1 MKPMASPPSTSRIGY
16 GVRTI
21 GAGASSAMPD
31 TRSASRTSESWAVT
45 VTARIVEAL
54 RCRARPIR
62 VERRRESR
70 LRSDI
75 RSLDD
80 GHVLCLGALLTLD
93 ALELD
98 LRALGERL
106 EAVAGD
112 CAVVEQQVLTACVR
126 GNEAIPLRIVEPLD
140 GSGCH
145 LCNTSSAL
153 IKNGQRERHS
163 AHLGTRSRA
172 PTTLAAGKR

>member
-1 MKPMASPPSTSRIGY
+1 MKPIASPPSTSRMGY
-16 GVRTI
+16 GIRRI
-21 GAGASSAMPD
+21 GASTSSAVAD
-31 TRSASRTSESWAVT
+31 TSSASRISESWAVT
-45 VTARIVEAL
+45 VTAGIVEAP

-70 LRSDI
+70 LRSNI

-112 CAVVEQQVLTACVR
+112 CAVVDEQVLTACVR
-126 GNEAIPLRIVEPLD
+126 GDEAIPLRIVEPLD

-145 LCNTSSAL
+145 LCNTSSA
-153 IKNGQRERHS
+153 KS
-163 AHLGTRSRA
+163 
-172 PTTLAAGKR
+172 